1 MFTRVNLYKNCIL
14 TARNTEVFRTAEL
27 LETYLGTLDKP
38 YIADID
44 IANVYTTLSGDIT
57 IDATPLNGDFNYI
70 KFQEFDDNNQVKQTV
85 YAFIDSF
92 RIVNDLLVISYST
105 DIWHTYIGK
114 WTLRDSVVGRSLWR
128 FATDYTANLPV
139 SPLFNGNKYAI
150 SRETTPNSGIP
161 KTDVCIIAKL
171 QFFKL
176 SSGIPDRST
185 FTEQYYLIENINLRL
200 VNNIIRYD
208 TPTKAIFATEGINGL
223 SFASNLEKMFQNQN
237 ADIWLTAKHNDR
249 TGDYIDPTD
258 AKYCNIVKLYI
269 LPEYWVAKSS
279 NYFDFQ
285 FIPNGHSFVMLD
297 TPAQDEGNQ
306 FFAFSQLTKTNTD
319 FEIYTKLIN
328 KNINN
333 ISIGFYTSLFK
344 YDYIGRDTRISILA
358 SINPDEF
365 SLYLCYNGTKTEIT
379 TLFEFIQDY
388 NVISAETVAQREIA
402 RKLDT
407 VSGITGT
414 IQGIAQVATSVAT
427 MALGGANVASGT
439 SFINATQGAG
449 LTSTQAFIQSR
460 GVSQFNQG
468 RMQQING
475 GGGIV
480 GGIST
485 AVNSIAK
492 MWSANADK
500 YAPIQSQHNYEMA
513 IVNAQYGFIVLQS
526 TSTSMIN
533 RLEVEKALRNIG
545 YTVRYIVNTIDL
557 SNISQE
563 ITHRLIDL
571 ESSNIDDYN
580 IIQFDFVRLTG
591 LSTEICE
598 IISSILMN
606 GVKIWYTAN
615 V

>member
-38 YIADID
+38 YTADID

-139 SPLFNGNKYAI
+139 SPLFNGNKYDI
-150 SRETTPNSGIP
+150 SRETIPNSGIP

-185 FTEQYYLIENINLRL
+185 FTEQYYLIENINLSL

-208 TPTKAIFATEGINGL
+208 TPTKAIFTTEGLNGL
-223 SFASNLEKMFQNQN
+223 SFATNLEKLFQNQN
-237 ADIWLTAKHNDR
+237 ANIWLTAKHNDS

-269 LPEYWVAKSS
+269 LPEYWVAKRS

-297 TPAQDEGNQ
+297 TPAQAEGKQ
-306 FFAFSQLTKTNTD
+306 FFAFSQLAKTNTD

-328 KNINN
+328 KDINN

-379 TLFEFIQDY
+379 ALFEFIQDY
-388 NVISAETVAQREIA
+388 SVISAETVAQREIA

-414 IQGIAQVATSVAT
+414 IQGIAQVAIGAT
-427 MALGGANVASGT
+427 TMGMGLPSIPYTTANSELDVFGIPIPS
-439 SFINATQGAG
+439 QR
-449 LTSTQAFIQSR
+449 LTSPEKVAH
-460 GVSQFNQG
+460 
-468 RMQQING
+468 G

-513 IVNAQYGFIVLQS
+513 IVNAQYGFIILRS

-533 RLEVEKALRNIG
+533 RIEVEKALRNIG

-571 ESSNIDDYN
+571 ESNNIDDYN

-591 LSTEICE
+591 LSTKICE
-598 IISSILMN
+598 MIAAILMN